1 MTVPTSTAKSG
12 PYAGAGTTG
21 PFTVGFRFLENSHLQ
36 VIKTSTLGVDSTL
49 TLTSDYTVTGAGGT
63 SGAITLTS
71 ALAVGEKLTVLRN
84 VPFTQQADYV
94 QNDAFPAESHERALD
109 LLTMQTQQLAE
120 TVSRAATVPAST
132 NDAAGLADA
141 ITELSSNSASVVAV
155 AGALPDV
162 ELVADN
168 IADVNTVADNI
179 ADVTN
184 FADVYQGPKA
194 SDPALRNDGT
204 ALQDGDLYFNT
215 TTNSMRVYGG
225 TWGDV
230 GTALP
235 ITINE
240 QALNGTGSQTVFTLS
255 SAPAYTAA
263 LEVFVG
269 GVRQS
274 TTTVYSVS
282 GTTLTFTAAPP
293 AGTGNIFCRWVS
305 PIVAGVPADGS
316 VSTAKIADAA
326 VTTSKLADSAVT
338 DAKIAAMAASKLT
351 GDVAAA
357 RITTALNA
365 SGTAPI
371 YAARAWVNFNGTGT
385 VAILASGNVSSIT
398 DNGVGDYTVNFTTAM
413 PDTSYVLGGSA
424 ALTTTSSAPRFLAPV
439 GTNGVVAG
447 SCQIR
452 VADDTGANND
462 CAMVSVI
469 VHR

>member
-49 TLTSDYTVTGAGGT
+49 TLTSDYTVTGAGGA
-63 SGAITLTS
+63 SGAITLVT

-120 TVSRAATVPAST
+120 TVSRAATVPVST

-141 ITELSSNSASVVAV
+141 ITELASNSASVVAV
-155 AGALPDV
+155 ADSLPDV

-194 SDPALRNDGT
+194 ADPALRNDGT

-240 QALNGTGSQTVFTLS
+240 QVLNGTGSQTVFTLS
-255 SAPAYTAA
+255 GAPAYTAA

-274 TTTVYSVS
+274 TTTGYSVS

-316 VSTAKIADAA
+316 VTTAKIADG
-326 VTTSKLADSAVT
+326 AVT

-371 YAARAWVNFNGTGT
+371 YACRAWVNFNGTGT
-385 VAILASGNVSSIT
+385 VAIRASGNVTSIT

-413 PDTSYVLGGSA
+413 PDANFAVSGSA
-424 ALTTTSSAPRFLAPV
+424 GLAGAARGLGVFAVSSPATTTVRIFTTASSTASP
-439 GTNGVVAG
+439 
-447 SCQIR
+447 
-452 VADDTGANND
+452 ADYDYVNVN
-462 CAMVSVI
+462 I
-469 VHR
+469 FR